1 MTKATSQ
8 YAANTY
14 GEVREPTERRL
25 TDQRANAPTK
35 TSVSERVCAVRANKT
50 SVSERVGACRSVSE
64 RVEACPRQLWSGACF
79 GERAAMVAVMVVQG
93 VEHGPECRCSPR
105 VMHEQSD
112 ERSSRDCPSKNEMT
126 RIVFLVLL
134 FVSKAL
140 RGGMRRTM
148 R

>member
-1 MTKATSQ
+1 
-8 YAANTY
+8 
-14 GEVREPTERRL
+14 
-25 TDQRANAPTK
+25 
-35 TSVSERVCAVRANKT
+35 
-50 SVSERVGACRSVSE
+50 
-64 RVEACPRQLWSGACF
+64 
-79 GERAAMVAVMVVQG
+79 MVAVMVVQG

>member
-50 SVSERVGACRSVSE
+50 SVSERVGACRGVS
-64 RVEACPRQLWSGACF
+64 APT
-79 GERAAMVAVMVVQG
+79 VVWG
-93 VEHGPECRCSPR
+93 
-105 VMHEQSD
+105 
-112 ERSSRDCPSKNEMT
+112 
-126 RIVFLVLL
+126 LL
-134 FVSKAL
+134 
-140 RGGMRRTM
+140 RRTSCYGGGDGGA
-148 R
+148 RRRAWAGV